1 MRLKRDTLCSFVSD
15 FLLQL
20 WTLCFLDEASSVIEV
35 RTTMT
40 EYFRCVKLNVSSM
53 ANRLRLSLMYCPIN
67 GDQFADSV
75 ENLERY
81 SCPVHPVLHAA

>member
-40 EYFRCVKLNVSSM
+40 EYFHEIKCLEHGESVALVIDV
-53 ANRLRLSLMYCPIN
+53 LS
-67 GDQFADSV
+67 DQW
-75 ENLERY
+75 
-81 SCPVHPVLHAA
+81 